1 MAIFLLINYPSF
13 RSLRSRIYL
22 DPMRCSSI
30 FPDTNTSREYAVP
43 DMTKSSVI
51 VNIPPPPPPPRRPNI
66 YGVNPSMTLAGSGP
80 YYTISD
86 IPNIQG
92 VSGNNLYAVPNSEM
106 LWKEDYSVMEF
117 PRENLKFLEKLGEG
131 QFGEVG
137 TLKRHYT
144 ESL

>member
-1 MAIFLLINYPSF
+1 
-13 RSLRSRIYL
+13 
-22 DPMRCSSI
+22 
-30 FPDTNTSREYAVP
+30 
-43 DMTKSSVI
+43 
-51 VNIPPPPPPPRRPNI
+51 
-66 YGVNPSMTLAGSGP
+66 MTLAGSGP